1 LPDGIS
7 EILPPLEAMPS
18 LTPPPDGC

>member
-18 LTPPPDGC
+18 LNLPSHGC